1 MDSKAQDERER
12 SKNNI
17 CSLEWIA
24 LAMDAARRYKEAEHD
39 RLSGCDDRD
48 GIDRD
53 A

>member
-24 LAMDAARRYKEAEHD
+24 LAMDAARRHKEAE
-39 RLSGCDDRD
+39 RERRSGRDDRED
-48 GIDRD
+48 IDRE